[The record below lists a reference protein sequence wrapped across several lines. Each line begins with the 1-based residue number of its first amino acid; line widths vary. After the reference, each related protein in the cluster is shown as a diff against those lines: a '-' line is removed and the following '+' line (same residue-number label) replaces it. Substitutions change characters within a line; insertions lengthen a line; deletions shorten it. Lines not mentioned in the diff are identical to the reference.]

1 MKKSML
7 GVVWGR
13 GARRVPALLC
23 GLAFWTVCG
32 AVAAEPEGDRAKP
45 ALRVDFGDCSEF
57 AGITFVPADPVRA
70 RVPARFTLA
79 GDGSNA
85 IVVVRVSQC
94 RRVVIDGGRAHAA
107 TVSQIGV
114 SLTAPDG
121 SAGPDPT
128 ADINNYTLAYSTDD
142 KALAKELERAGVDAR
157 HDPQLSYDLVAAQGS
172 SEGDLSI
179 SARRPPGFRFDA
191 EGDVVFPSAAPVP
204 FIASWWGVA
213 GRRNVVMRTV
223 FGAIRFGT
231 ASFTLHAV
239 QDSQLAEIIGD
250 TELEFDLL
258 DSFNTFDA
266 APMIVTSP

>member
-1 MKKSML
+1 
-7 GVVWGR
+7 
-13 GARRVPALLC
+13 
-23 GLAFWTVCG
+23 
-32 AVAAEPEGDRAKP
+32 
-45 ALRVDFGDCSEF
+45 
-57 AGITFVPADPVRA
+57 
-70 RVPARFTLA
+70 LA
-79 GDGSNA
+79 GDGTNA

-94 RRVVIDGGRAHAA
+94 QRVVIDGGRAHAA

-128 ADINNYTLAYSTDD
+128 ADINNYTLAYSTNDN
-142 KALAKELERAGVDAR
+142 ALAKDLKRAGVDAR

-179 SARRPPGFRFDA
+179 SARHPNGFRLTA
-191 EGDVVFPSAAPVP
+191 EGDVVFPSAGPVP

-213 GRRNVVMRTV
+213 GSRNVVMRTV

-258 DSFNTFDA
+258 DSFNKSLCGRSA
-266 APMIVTSP
+266 AAARRPRCTSSKPDEGRRVNPARRRWASVAGEHAVEVASGMLLCSLQPCPVSACPAPRGSSQGGR